1 MQRIDEGAT
10 AVCAHITFLE
20 RAVFCKHT
28 SSLEHS
34 VTTYI
39 PREPGAEA
47 RKATQI
53 LFRALNQSSR
63 AKAAGC
69 TMVAAI

>member
-1 MQRIDEGAT
+1 MQRIDKGAT
-10 AVCAHITFLE
+10 AVLRSYRSLLE
-20 RAVFCKHT
+20 RAVFCKNT
-28 SSLEHS
+28 SLEHS

-47 RKATQI
+47 RKATKI
-53 LFRALNQSSR
+53 LFRALNHSSR